1 VLFGKVSKPC
11 ITLVLDISHDSAPY
25 SISRVLQDRHQHKS
39 EAVFMIL
46 PLMCCVPTII
56 TSFMFI
62 GFEHTSNAWKVEKVI
77 YEFGITI
84 F

>member
-1 VLFGKVSKPC
+1 
-11 ITLVLDISHDSAPY
+11 
-25 SISRVLQDRHQHKS
+25 LQDRHQPKS

-56 TSFMFI
+56 TSFLFI

-77 YEFGITI
+77 YEFGITS